1 MINWLKKLMRLIQT
15 CHFNGKTYFNK
26 HGSQNYLIFQ
36 PFFNYF
42 ENFSG
47 FVDKTLGRRSK
58 WLSEESITTPATLGN
73 SFTGKPTYI
82 HDSKVR
88 VTFEEKY

>member
-15 CHFNGKTYFNK
+15 CHFNGKTYCNK

-47 FVDKTLGRRSK
+47 FVDKILGCKSK
-58 WLSEESITTPATLGN
+58 GLSEESATTPATLGN
-73 SFTGKPTYI
+73 SYTAKRTYI
-82 HDSKVR
+82 YNSKVG
-88 VTFEEKY
+88 EKY